1 MYSLFNAVA
10 NEFMKIVHYTVLPMF
25 VILFFIGVLFLFLD
39 IGKRL
44 NDLTREIIK
53 DFSRKKAKT

>member
-10 NEFMKIVHYTVLPMF
+10 NEFMKIFHYTVLPMF